1 MADWL
6 YHLPVVWMAAVVFAA
21 TFLVSAAIYAAVL
34 ALATGE
40 RARAFEA
47 MSPVM
52 LTPLAVVFG
61 LIVAF
66 LAAQV
71 WTDVERANAAVIRE
85 ANSLR
90 TVVVLAANFP
100 QEQEARIRALV
111 RRHIQ
116 DAVNDEWPA
125 MARQR
130 ANLSL
135 ISPADTEGLQIALS
149 LLPRNEAQTIAQ
161 RELVSSLQSARD
173 ARRQRIII
181 SESTI
186 NWVKWTVVDL
196 LAVLILATIAIV
208 HSDNRATAALGM
220 AIFSVAVA
228 ACIVLIASHN
238 RPFTGEISVGPAL
251 LLQVM
256 PDGKP

>member
-6 YHLPVVWMAAVVFAA
+6 YHLPVVWMAVVVFAA
-21 TFLVSAAIYAAVL
+21 TFLVSGAIYAAVL

-40 RARAFEA
+40 RARAFKA

-71 WTDVERANAAVIRE
+71 WSDVERANTAVTRE

-100 QEQEARIRALV
+100 QEQGARIRALV

-116 DAVNDEWPA
+116 EAVIEEWPA
-125 MARQR
+125 M
-130 ANLSL
+130 
-135 ISPADTEGLQIALS
+135 
-149 LLPRNEAQTIAQ
+149 
-161 RELVSSLQSARD
+161 
-173 ARRQRIII
+173 
-181 SESTI
+181 
-186 NWVKWTVVDL
+186 
-196 LAVLILATIAIV
+196 
-208 HSDNRATAALGM
+208 H
-220 AIFSVAVA
+220 
-228 ACIVLIASHN
+228 
-238 RPFTGEISVGPAL
+238 
-251 LLQVM
+251 
-256 PDGKP
+256 

>member
-21 TFLVSAAIYAAVL
+21 TFVISAAIYAIVL

-40 RARAFEA
+40 RARAFKA

-71 WTDVERANAAVIRE
+71 WGDVERANAAVIRE
-85 ANSLR
+85 ANALR
-90 TVVVLAANFP
+90 TVVVLAANLP
-100 QEQEARIRALV
+100 NEQEARILALV

-130 ANLSL
+130 AKVSL

-149 LLPRNEAQTIAQ
+149 FLPGNEAQTVAQ

-196 LAVLILATIAIV
+196 LAVLILVTIAIV
-208 HSDNRATAALGM
+208 HSDNRATAAIGM